1 MATRIE
7 RLTSQRDALE
17 RIVDAQLAAW
27 EAAGAPPT
35 MSIDGES
42 YQWDSWL
49 TSKLEAIEKLN
60 KLIQSAKP
68 FYVRSR
74 HRG

>member
-17 RIVDAQLAAW
+17 RIVNAKLAEW
-27 EAAGAPPT
+27 EALGAPPT

-49 TSKLEAIEKLN
+49 TSKLDAIEKLN
-60 KLIQSAKP
+60 KLIQRAQP